1 MATQATL
8 SICISKPTI
17 FVLLCKGGGAP
28 IFRGGGFKLYTLNP
42 SSVNTDTSPFKKG
55 RQKND
60 KKTYHLSFYRIA
72 FIILSS
78 KMLSLTNLSVE
89 IDKKVILDNISM
101 DFELGKNYCI
111 IGKNGS
117 GKSSL
122 AMTIMWHPKYSI
134 TNWEL
139 RITNSTIWNPE
150 SETCDLLPSTFD
162 LRPLSAHERAKLGI
176 FVAFQHIPEI
186 KGIKLFEFLRS
197 IYDAKNDTT
206 TSFLAFKKIIEP
218 LIEELAIDKDFL
230 RRDLNVGFSGGERRK
245 IEILQL
251 KLLQPKYIFL
261 DEIDSWLDV
270 DAFKSVVRMI
280 SNLNHSENSFIIIT
294 HIFDIIEHVPVDKV
308 YVLEHGKIIQEWD
321 QKIIEK
327 IKKEGFTSPETK

>member
-1 MATQATL
+1 ML
-8 SICISKPTI
+8 
-17 FVLLCKGGGAP
+17 
-28 IFRGGGFKLYTLNP
+28 
-42 SSVNTDTSPFKKG
+42 
-55 RQKND
+55 
-60 KKTYHLSFYRIA
+60 RI
-72 FIILSS
+72 
-78 KMLSLTNLSVE
+78 KNLSVQAE
-89 IDKKVILDNISM
+89 KKTILDTISM

-111 IGKNGS
+111 VGKNGS

-122 AMTIMWHPKYSI
+122 AMTIMGHPKYKI
-134 TNWEL
+134 TNGNIEILKDWK
-139 RITNSTIWNPE
+139 IN
-150 SETCDLLPSTFD
+150 DLTP
-162 LRPLSAHERAKLGI
+162 HERAKLGI

-186 KGIKLFEFLRS
+186 KWIKLFEFLRS

-206 TSFLAFKKIIEP
+206 TSFLAFKKVIEP
-218 LIEELAIDKDFL
+218 LIEELAIDREFL

-261 DEIDSWLDV
+261 DEIDSGLDV

-280 SNLNHSENSFIIIT
+280 GDLNHSENSFIIIT

-308 YVLEHGKIIQEWD
+308 YVLEHGKIVQEWS

-327 IKKEGFTSPETK
+327 IKKEGFTNIEKK